1 MLHGLCGKTTLKQSG
16 RQEIHAPR
24 NRVWEALND
33 PQILKRCIEG
43 CETFERVGDQSFRA
57 SVRARIGPVNAL
69 FHANIGLQPQ
79 AETDPSLQRFLL
91 QVEIERAEAG
101 FGKGEARVALEQH
114 GMNLTLL
121 SYELVASVGGKMA
134 QIGARLVEAAATSM
148 ASSFFANLEREV
160 GTATASQPN
169 LGQGT
174 RQVRN
179 LLWAAAGAALVALVI
194 VLLN

>member
-1 MLHGLCGKTTLKQSG
+1 
-16 RQEIHAPR
+16 
-24 NRVWEALND
+24 
-33 PQILKRCIEG
+33 
-43 CETFERVGDQSFRA
+43 
-57 SVRARIGPVNAL
+57 
-69 FHANIGLQPQ
+69 
-79 AETDPSLQRFLL
+79 
-91 QVEIERAEAG
+91 
-101 FGKGEARVALEQH
+101 
-114 GMNLTLL
+114 MNLTLL

-148 ASSFFANLEREV
+148 ASSFFANLECEI
-160 GTATASQPN
+160 GTSTASQPN